1 MKKFTF
7 NTSINCGKCVKTVS
21 VFLDDVTGIK
31 EWKVD
36 TDNPDKVLTVMADF
50 DSPDSIVEAVEEAG
64 FDINARDSD

>member
-1 MKKFTF
+1 MKEFTF
-7 NTSINCGKCVKTVS
+7 NTNINCGKCVKTVS

-31 EWKVD
+31 DWKVD
-36 TDNPDKVLTVMADF
+36 TDNPNKVLTVMADF

>member
-1 MKKFTF
+1 MKEFTF
-7 NTSINCGKCVKTVS
+7 NTNINCGKCVKTVS

>member
-64 FDINARDSD
+64 FDINETDSN